1 MRASTIVSGAM
12 LAIALGALLAMA
24 PATAHASGPAISGDG
39 SVVSTDAATA
49 TAPTQQRI
57 FHGREYLVPEL
68 AENTLHVDEGPR
80 RFLNRLS
87 FSPAYGVLG
96 NSSLYD
102 MRVAYNPNAWLGYE
116 IALGHNPGESVH
128 ALLHTLSALVRYP
141 IPWRLQPYGSF
152 GYGMIMVFPGEAIQ
166 SDPVTKNAL
175 TAGGGLEF
183 YVRND
188 VALRVEARNVTILG
202 NDRSTKETVAYQY
215 TEATV
220 GLSFYRGL
228 GQ

>member
-1 MRASTIVSGAM
+1 MRLSTVAAMTLASLASIVSTHAF
-12 LAIALGALLAMA
+12 AADA
-24 PATAHASGPAISGDG
+24 PALAETPEIAGASEPA
-39 SVVSTDAATA
+39 
-49 TAPTQQRI
+49 APQRI

-68 AENTLHVDEGPR
+68 AENPLHVDDGPR

-87 FSPAYGVLG
+87 FSPAYGQLG
-96 NSSLYD
+96 NESLYD

-141 IPWRLQPYGSF
+141 IPWRLQPYGSL

-175 TAGGGLEF
+175 TAGGGVEF

-188 VALRVEARNVTILG
+188 VALRVEARNITIIG

>member
-1 MRASTIVSGAM
+1 MRVSTIVLSAM
-12 LAIALGALLAMA
+12 LAMA
-24 PATAHASGPAISGDG
+24 PAAAHASESAISGDG
-39 SVVSTDAATA
+39 SVGSTDAATTPA

-96 NSSLYD
+96 NSNLYD

-188 VALRVEARNVTILG
+188 VALRVEARNITILG